1 MHLRKKT
8 WILASLSAL
17 LMATSVDLA
26 SADTLREALAKAYA
40 NSQTLNAARAQL
52 RATDENVPQ
61 ARAGLRPTVTGIATA
76 QGSRSR
82 TTRGDNL
89 PTVNDRTGALVGGI
103 RINQTLFD
111 GFQTPNNVNAA
122 QAQVRAAQKNL
133 DNTVQDTLLNTV
145 TVFMNVRRDREI
157 AAFRRQSLAFLNE
170 QVRAAQA
177 RFDVG
182 EGTRTDVAQAQA
194 EQALATALLNTA
206 LSQVASSEAQY
217 LDVIGDPPGTLEAG
231 TPPGRS
237 AIPSSVAEAI
247 RVSQDQHP
255 AIQATKFAVDA
266 ASFQVKS
273 AEGERLP
280 TLSVQGQLDNTYALN
295 DQDPNNLPGVD
306 VVTQN
311 EVSGTV
317 SAQLSVPIYQGGLV
331 ASRVRQAKEIL
342 SQRRIEVDNVRDQVR
357 SAVASAWAQR
367 QAAEANVQG
376 YRAQVAAA
384 QLALNGVV
392 EERNVGQRTTL
403 DVLNAQSDVI
413 TAQILL
419 AGAQRDSIVA
429 AYTLA
434 SAVGSLQPE
443 RLALAVDRYEPEEHY
458 QAVQDKWY
466 GLRTP
471 DGR

>member
-1 MHLRKKT
+1 MRKKT

-26 SADTLREALAKAYA
+26 SAETLREALAKAYS
-40 NSQTLNAARAQL
+40 NSQSLNSARAQL

-61 ARAGLRPTVTGIATA
+61 ARAGLRPRVQGVVST

-82 TTRGDNL
+82 TTFGDGL
-89 PTVNDRTGALVGGI
+89 ETQKLRSGVITTGIQV
-103 RINQTLFD
+103 NQTLFD

-122 QAQVRAAQKNL
+122 QAQVRASQKNL
-133 DNTVQDTLLNTV
+133 DNTVQDTLLDTV
-145 TVFMNVRRDREI
+145 TVFMNVRRDREV

-194 EQALATALLNTA
+194 QQALATALLNTA

-217 LDVIGDPPGTLEAG
+217 LDVVGDPPGNLEAG
-231 TPPGRS
+231 TPPNRG
-237 AIPSSVAEAI
+237 AIPSSVGEAV
-247 RVSQDQHP
+247 RVSQEQHP

-273 AEGERLP
+273 AEGARLP
-280 TLSVQGQLDNTYALN
+280 TLAVTGQIDNAYALS
-295 DQDPNNLPGVD
+295 DRDPNQLPGVD
-306 VVTQN
+306 VNTQN

-317 SAQLSVPIYQGGLV
+317 GAQLTVPIYQGGLV
-331 ASRVRQAKEIL
+331 ASRVRQAKETL

-419 AGAQRDSIVA
+419 AGAQRDTIVA

-434 SAVGSLQPE
+434 SAVGSLLPD
-443 RLALAVDRYEPEEHY
+443 RLALEVDRYEPEEHY

>member
-1 MHLRKKT
+1 
-8 WILASLSAL
+8 
-17 LMATSVDLA
+17 MATSAGTA

-40 NSQTLNAARAQL
+40 NNQSLNAARAQL
-52 RATDENVPQ
+52 RATDENVTQ
-61 ARAGLRPTVTGIATA
+61 ARAGLRPTVQGVATA
-76 QGSRSR
+76 QGALSR
-82 TTRGDNL
+82 TTYGDNL
-89 PTVNDRTGALVGGI
+89 TKERSRTGALSGGI
-103 RINQTLFD
+103 QLNQTLFD

-145 TVFMNVRRDREI
+145 TVYMNVRRDREV

-217 LDVIGDPPGTLEAG
+217 LGVIGDPPGNLEAG
-231 TPPGRS
+231 TPPNRS
-237 AIPSSVAEAI
+237 SIPSTVSEAL
-247 RVSQDQHP
+247 RVSQEQHP

-273 AEGERLP
+273 AEGQRLP
-280 TLSVQGQLDNTYALN
+280 TLAITGEVENTYALS

-306 VVTQN
+306 VLTQN

-317 SAQLSVPIYQGGLV
+317 AAQLTVPIYQGGIV
-331 ASRVRQAKEIL
+331 SSRVRQAKEVL
-342 SQRRIEVDNVRDQVR
+342 SQRRIEVDGVRDEVR

-376 YRAQVAAA
+376 YRAQVSAA

-434 SAVGSLQPE
+434 SAVGSLLPD

>member
-1 MHLRKKT
+1 VST
-8 WILASLSAL
+8 
-17 LMATSVDLA
+17 
-26 SADTLREALAKAYA
+26 
-40 NSQTLNAARAQL
+40 
-52 RATDENVPQ
+52 
-61 ARAGLRPTVTGIATA
+61 

-82 TTRGDNL
+82 TTFGDGL
-89 PTVNDRTGALVGGI
+89 ETQKLRSGVITTGIQV
-103 RINQTLFD
+103 NQTLFD

-122 QAQVRAAQKNL
+122 QAQVRASQKNL
-133 DNTVQDTLLNTV
+133 DNTVQDTLLDTV
-145 TVFMNVRRDREI
+145 TVFMNVRRDREV

-194 EQALATALLNTA
+194 QQALATALLNTA

-217 LDVIGDPPGTLEAG
+217 LDVVGDPPGNLEAG
-231 TPPGRS
+231 TPPNRG
-237 AIPSSVAEAI
+237 AIPSSVGEAV
-247 RVSQDQHP
+247 RVSQEQHP

-273 AEGERLP
+273 AEGARLP
-280 TLSVQGQLDNTYALN
+280 TLAVTGQIDNAYALS
-295 DQDPNNLPGVD
+295 DRDPNQLPGVD
-306 VVTQN
+306 VNTQN

-317 SAQLSVPIYQGGLV
+317 GAQLTVPIYQGGLV
-331 ASRVRQAKEIL
+331 ASRVRQAKETL

-419 AGAQRDSIVA
+419 AGAQRDTIVA

-434 SAVGSLQPE
+434 SAVGSLLPD

>member
-1 MHLRKKT
+1 MRNKT
-8 WILASLSAL
+8 WILATLSAVL
-17 LMATSVDLA
+17 LGATADIA
-26 SADTLREALAKAYA
+26 SAETLRAAMAKAYA
-40 NSQTLNAARAQL
+40 NNQDLNAARAQL

-61 ARAGLRPTVTGIATA
+61 ARSGLRPTVNGVATA
-76 QGSRSR
+76 QANRSK
-82 TTRGDNL
+82 TTYGDNIRKQYG
-89 PTVNDRTGALVGGI
+89 RTGALVAGI
-103 RINQTLFD
+103 QINQVLFD

-133 DNTVQDTLLNTV
+133 DNTVQDTLLSTV
-145 TVFMNVRRDREI
+145 TVYMNVRRDREI

-182 EGTRTDVAQAQA
+182 EGTRTDVAQAQS

-206 LSQVASSEAQY
+206 LAQVASSEAQY
-217 LDVIGDPPGTLEAG
+217 LDVVGDPPTQLDAG
-231 TPPGRS
+231 TPPNS
-237 AIPSSVAEAI
+237 KAIPTSIASAI
-247 RVSQDQHP
+247 RVAEDQHP
-255 AIQATKFAVDA
+255 AILATQFTVDA
-266 ASFQVKS
+266 ASFEVKS
-273 AEGERLP
+273 AEGQRLP
-280 TLSVQGQLDNTYALN
+280 TVSLQGEVNNTYALS
-295 DQDPNNLPGVD
+295 DQDPDPANLPG

-311 EVSGTV
+311 EVAGTV
-317 SAQLSVPIYQGGLV
+317 TAQLTVPIYQGGLV
-331 ASRVRQAKEIL
+331 SSRVRQAKEVL
-342 SQRRIEVDNVRDQVR
+342 SQRRIQVDGVRDQVR

-367 QAAEANVQG
+367 QAADANVQG
-376 YRAQVAAA
+376 YSAQVAAA

-419 AGAQRDSIVA
+419 AGAQRDTIVA

-434 SAVGSLQPE
+434 SAVGSLLPE
-443 RLALAVDRYEPEEHY
+443 RMALAVDRYEPEEHY
-458 QAVQDKWY
+458 QAVQDKWF